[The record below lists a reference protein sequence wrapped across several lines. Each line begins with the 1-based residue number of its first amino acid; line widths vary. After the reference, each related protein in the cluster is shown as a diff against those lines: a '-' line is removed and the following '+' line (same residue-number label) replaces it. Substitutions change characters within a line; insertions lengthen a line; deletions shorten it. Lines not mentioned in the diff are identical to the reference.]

1 MIMTTIASA
10 LIGAAVLAADIL
22 PYTVPTYGVKVEDD
36 VVYGS
41 AEGYWSEGPD
51 RISPTAQDW
60 FRVIGDPRELDLR
73 MDIYIP
79 DGDPSGSRPLL
90 LMMHGGGFTIG
101 NKGEKGQVEW
111 CRHFASLGYVA
122 VSIDYRMGFKPTRS
136 GLYKAESD
144 ALDDARAAL
153 AFLLGRE
160 DLRVDPDRVF
170 VAGTSAGGNLALGLA
185 YKPDPSI
192 PCRILAV
199 GNLWGYL
206 RDLSVLDGASVPIV
220 SFQSV
225 QDPVVPY
232 GKGYPLGQRIAG
244 TAYGT
249 KAVHDRASELG
260 IPCEHVPVPEK
271 AHRLHLDREGAYTPR
286 FYEIRDALTDF
297 FACAMSGL
305 LQ

>member
-1 MIMTTIASA
+1 MTTIASA
-10 LIGAAVLAADIL
+10 LIGAAVSAADIL
-22 PYTVPTYGVKVEDD
+22 PYTVPTYGVEVEAD
-36 VVYGS
+36 VVYGK
-41 AEGYWSEGPD
+41 AEGYWTEGPD

-60 FRVIGDPRELDLR
+60 FKLIGETHEVTLQ
-73 MDIYIP
+73 MDIYTP
-79 DGDPSGSRPLL
+79 ADDSSDSRPLL

-122 VSIDYRMGFKPTRS
+122 VSIDYRMGFKPTRR

-144 ALDDARAAL
+144 ALEDARAAL
-153 AFLLGRE
+153 VFLLGRE
-160 DLRVDPDRVF
+160 DLRIDPDRVF
-170 VAGTSAGGNLALGLA
+170 VAGTSAGGALALGLA
-185 YKPDPSI
+185 FKPDPSI
-192 PCRILAV
+192 PCQILAV
-199 GNLWGYL
+199 GNLWGYV
-206 RDLSVLDGASVPIV
+206 RDLSVLENASVPIV

-249 KAVHDRASELG
+249 KAVHDHASKLG
-260 IPCEHVPVPEK
+260 IPCEHVSVPEK
-271 AHRLHLDREGAYTPR
+271 AHRLHLDRDGVITPR
-286 FYEIRDALTDF
+286 FYEIRDTLTDF
-297 FACAMSGL
+297 FASAMSGL